1 MYGCIILYS
10 GGVLFSFFFIFGSRY
25 GLQCQQDREQRAQGN
40 RRRPC
45 DRRECIPPTSAT
57 CGSVCVGAVA
67 RGPAAA
73 GAGPRAAPP
82 RSAHGPGPRPQS
94 PPLRGARIRR
104 SDQCVSY
111 VWGAPDAGALLFF
124 KISMCMKS
132 TLTVTCQSLARAS
145 LLGCRRLQLGH
156 LVRCPPLPLASDSA
170 FIPRAAGLGADLLPI
185 ACDARASVDSA

>member
-1 MYGCIILYS
+1 V
-10 GGVLFSFFFIFGSRY
+10 GGFFLVFFSFSGRGMVCNASRT
-25 GLQCQQDREQRAQGN
+25 EQRAGTGGDRATDASASR
-40 RRRPC
+40 RRRPRVAAC
-45 DRRECIPPTSAT
+45 ASGPSPAGRRP
-57 CGSVCVGAVA
+57 
-67 RGPAAA
+67 RGQ
-73 GAGPRAAPP
+73 
-82 RSAHGPGPRPQS
+82 GPGPRPLARPTAPGRAPV

>member
-1 MYGCIILYS
+1 MPAGQS
-10 GGVLFSFFFIFGSRY
+10 SEQEPAETVRPTRVHPADVGHVWQRVRRGRRPRAGGRG
-25 GLQCQQDREQRAQGN
+25 GRAQG
-40 RRRPC
+40 
-45 DRRECIPPTSAT
+45 
-57 CGSVCVGAVA
+57 
-67 RGPAAA
+67 
-73 GAGPRAAPP
+73 RAP
-82 RSAHGPGPRPQS
+82 SLGPRPRPRPVTAPV

>member
-1 MYGCIILYS
+1 VYGCIILYS

-25 GLQCQQDREQRAQGN
+25 GLHLQCQQDRAARAGTGGDRATDASASR
-40 RRRPC
+40 RRRPRVAAC
-45 DRRECIPPTSAT
+45 ASGPSPAGRRP
-57 CGSVCVGAVA
+57 
-67 RGPAAA
+67 RGQ
-73 GAGPRAAPP
+73 
-82 RSAHGPGPRPQS
+82 GPGPRPLARPTAPGRAPV